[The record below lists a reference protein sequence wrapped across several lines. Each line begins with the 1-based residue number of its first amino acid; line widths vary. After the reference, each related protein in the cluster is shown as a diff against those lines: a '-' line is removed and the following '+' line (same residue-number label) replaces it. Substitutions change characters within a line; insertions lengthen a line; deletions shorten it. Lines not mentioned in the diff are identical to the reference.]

1 MLIGLNGATTKESAD
16 LLTDIEISAE
26 LGYDFVEIWKSK
38 LYNYLKLGNI
48 EGLRNSLVKNKIKAY
63 AINSIE
69 NITFRNREELSYIKE
84 ELVHLCEIAEKIRCG
99 YIIVVPSQKPLGVSK
114 EEIKQESIATLKE
127 LSKITQTYDV
137 GLAFEFIGPGNSSVK
152 TLNDAW
158 QIVKAIET
166 NNVGLVI
173 DSFHFYSGGS
183 SIQSIKNVPQD
194 KIFIFHIN
202 DCEDLPVEKL
212 QDRHRLLPGE
222 GVIPLREIAKVLKS
236 IGYNRAISIELF
248 RPEYWDWKPRKI
260 AYESKKRTE
269 ELLRNIFF

>member
-1 MLIGLNGATTKESAD
+1 
-16 LLTDIEISAE
+16 
-26 LGYDFVEIWKSK
+26 
-38 LYNYLKLGNI
+38 LGNI
-48 EGLRNSLVKNKIKAY
+48 EGLRNSLVENKIKAY

-99 YIIVVPSQKPLGVSK
+99 YIVVVPSQKPLGVPK
-114 EEIKQESIATLKE
+114 KEIKQESVVTLKE
-127 LSKITQTYDV
+127 LSKIAQTYDV
-137 GLAFEFIGPGNSSVK
+137 GLAFEFIELGNSSVK

-173 DSFHFYSGGS
+173 DSFHFYSGG
-183 SIQSIKNVPQD
+183 
-194 KIFIFHIN
+194 
-202 DCEDLPVEKL
+202 
-212 QDRHRLLPGE
+212 
-222 GVIPLREIAKVLKS
+222 
-236 IGYNRAISIELF
+236 YNRAISIELF
-248 RPEYWDWKPRKI
+248 RLEYWDWKPRKI